1 MQRSRLPSVARQ
13 LLKEVPDGELLERYR
28 HKRADDAFAQLV
40 SRYSRLVWGQCRNL
54 LPDDADADDAF
65 QATFLTLARS
75 VGKLK
80 PGAPLGPW
88 LHGVAFRVC
97 KNARRA
103 NGRRAKHEKATAR
116 PEATRPIA
124 DSAWEGAFA
133 AATEELQKLP
143 EAERTAF
150 VLCYLE
156 GRTAIN
162 AAATLGVKPGTFATR
177 LSRAKQ
183 KLLDRLAKRGLG
195 AAVLAFGG
203 VAGTVAIA
211 PAALI
216 ERTLALIPSGV
227 TVPSSI
233 LTLTHGVT
241 GMMMIR
247 FKVLAAGV
255 MIATGLGL
263 SVGSGW
269 YGSATAQVPDL
280 SEVGGLPAKAPP
292 AKAASNIDEIK
303 AKLAKVQAELAE
315 AQKKDVTGKKA
326 PATQLGVQLEQPK
339 SKYEYEPVPATHK
352 DFEAKLAA
360 REQAG
365 WSFVGEVTFHGT
377 DKETLMPTLVFRE
390 KLKSVMWLDLTQP
403 STRLYSTQLEHFKVA
418 EELFRQVQPVPP
430 PQPAAPPS
438 QATPQV
444 LRPGGVS
451 SGLGGV
457 SGGSQTQ
464 PLIPPGTSLPADIA
478 VAGELDLSKQLRT
491 ELDRLK
497 KLDAENNGKIASLMV
512 IVEAL
517 QRNAEL
523 GAKGN
528 AVKPKTVTFG
538 PADIGKW
545 KSEELLDVINQLMQA
560 NAKKYSGTVEVTLG
574 TDSIVLSASPE
585 YLADFG
591 TWVKKLKK

>member
-233 LTLTHGVT
+233 LTLISH
-241 GMMMIR
+241 
-247 FKVLAAGV
+247 
-255 MIATGLGL
+255 
-263 SVGSGW
+263 
-269 YGSATAQVPDL
+269 
-280 SEVGGLPAKAPP
+280 
-292 AKAASNIDEIK
+292 
-303 AKLAKVQAELAE
+303 
-315 AQKKDVTGKKA
+315 
-326 PATQLGVQLEQPK
+326 
-339 SKYEYEPVPATHK
+339 
-352 DFEAKLAA
+352 
-360 REQAG
+360 
-365 WSFVGEVTFHGT
+365 
-377 DKETLMPTLVFRE
+377 
-390 KLKSVMWLDLTQP
+390 
-403 STRLYSTQLEHFKVA
+403 
-418 EELFRQVQPVPP
+418 
-430 PQPAAPPS
+430 
-438 QATPQV
+438 
-444 LRPGGVS
+444 
-451 SGLGGV
+451 
-457 SGGSQTQ
+457 
-464 PLIPPGTSLPADIA
+464 
-478 VAGELDLSKQLRT
+478 T
-491 ELDRLK
+491 E
-497 KLDAENNGKIASLMV
+497 
-512 IVEAL
+512 
-517 QRNAEL
+517 
-523 GAKGN
+523 
-528 AVKPKTVTFG
+528 
-538 PADIGKW
+538 
-545 KSEELLDVINQLMQA
+545 
-560 NAKKYSGTVEVTLG
+560 
-574 TDSIVLSASPE
+574 
-585 YLADFG
+585 
-591 TWVKKLKK
+591 